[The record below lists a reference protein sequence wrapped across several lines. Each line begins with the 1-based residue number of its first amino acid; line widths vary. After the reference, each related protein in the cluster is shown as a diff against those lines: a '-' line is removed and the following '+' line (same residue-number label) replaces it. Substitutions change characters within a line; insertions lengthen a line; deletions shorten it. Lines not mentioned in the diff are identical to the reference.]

1 MRKINKD
8 YKSKRAFTLLEMVI
22 VIGIIVILATVLI
35 YNINDI
41 INAADAA
48 DQGVADASN
57 QLGQAIDDSE
67 RQLSQYHFCG
77 AYL

>member
-8 YKSKRAFTLLEMVI
+8 CNSKRAFTLLEMVI

-67 RQLSQYHFCG
+67 RQLSQYHF
-77 AYL
+77 

>member
-35 YNINDI
+35 YNVNEI
-41 INAADAA
+41 INAADSA
-48 DQGVADASN
+48 DEAVADASD

-67 RQLSQYHFCG
+67 KQLSQYHF
-77 AYL
+77 

>member
-22 VIGIIVILATVLI
+22 VIAIIVILASVLI

-41 INAADAA
+41 INAANNADAA
-48 DQGVADASN
+48 VADASDE
-57 QLGQAIDDSE
+57 LGQRIDDSE
-67 RQLSQYHFCG
+67 KQLSQYHF
-77 AYL
+77 

>member
-35 YNINDI
+35 YNVNDI

-67 RQLSQYHFCG
+67 RQLSQYHF
-77 AYL
+77 

>member
-1 MRKINKD
+1 MRKIDKD

-67 RQLSQYHFCG
+67 RQLSQYHF
-77 AYL
+77 

>member
-67 RQLSQYHFCG
+67 RQLSQYHF
-77 AYL
+77 

>member
-1 MRKINKD
+1 MWKINKD

-35 YNINDI
+35 YNVNDI
-41 INAADAA
+41 INTADAA
-48 DQGVADASN
+48 DQGVADASD

-67 RQLSQYHFCG
+67 RQLSLYHF
-77 AYL
+77 

>member
-48 DQGVADASN
+48 DQGVADASD

-67 RQLSQYHFCG
+67 RQLSQYHF
-77 AYL
+77 

>member
-8 YKSKRAFTLLEMVI
+8 YKSKRAFTLLERVI

-35 YNINDI
+35 YNINYI

-48 DQGVADASN
+48 DQGVADASD

-67 RQLSQYHFCG
+67 RQLSQYHF
-77 AYL
+77 